1 MPGAVNENNE
11 IFINAPNPCVEF
23 FIMPKVLW
31 VEECFGKSSLI
42 GTLKSLTRV
51 IEVNPGDF
59 HSSRSYFAQVPI
71 HLIPISYITS
81 SYPLNVSYILITEF
95 SMPSKDL
102 VRAH

>member
-42 GTLKSLTRV
+42 ERDFKKFD
-51 IEVNPGDF
+51 EGDW
-59 HSSRSYFAQVPI
+59 S
-71 HLIPISYITS
+71 
-81 SYPLNVSYILITEF
+81 
-95 SMPSKDL
+95 
-102 VRAH
+102 